1 MLAHARPELSM
12 RSTTSTIFS
21 LQILRFI
28 AAFMVVC
35 AHLDDRLLGFA
46 ERYSVNV
53 VPTGMSGTF
62 GVRIFF
68 VISGFIMVWICMS
81 QPARTP
87 GAREFF
93 LGRCIRI
100 IPIYWLLTTVQM
112 LYLVWA
118 TSIGDVT
125 ASSRVADWSSF
136 LRSLFFI
143 PYLNGVGTHRP
154 VLAQGWTLNYE
165 MFFYLVFA
173 LCLATAKKAAPLVC
187 IGLMLALYGL
197 GRAFVIPAP
206 VGLLA
211 DDFLL
216 SFAVGIAI
224 GLVRLRVM
232 PVVPRG
238 AVIPGVVALVL
249 LGNYGAGYI
258 THGSTWQSVVAA
270 VVVALCVFG
279 REQPPGRVG
288 KFFVDLGGASYSLYL
303 VHGFVLLVASVAW
316 RKVFGGDHLVAY
328 YVIVALLSVLAS
340 VVLQR
345 LVELP
350 AQKWATKR
358 LLGRFRTV
366 PVPVPV

>member
-1 MLAHARPELSM
+1 VSGVQRVTGMIGDISTAATEQSATIAEVHRAANHLDEMTQQNSALVEEAGAAATSM
-12 RSTTSTIFS
+12 RELAGS
-21 LQILRFI
+21 LMTVVD
-28 AAFMVVC
+28 AFRV
-35 AHLDDRLLGFA
+35 
-46 ERYSVNV
+46 
-53 VPTGMSGTF
+53 
-62 GVRIFF
+62 
-68 VISGFIMVWICMS
+68 
-81 QPARTP
+81 
-87 GAREFF
+87 GA
-93 LGRCIRI
+93 IRI

-258 THGSTWQSVVAA
+258 THGSTSAA
-270 VVVALCVFG
+270 
-279 REQPPGRVG
+279 
-288 KFFVDLGGASYSLYL
+288 ASPLR
-303 VHGFVLLVASVAW
+303 G
-316 RKVFGGDHLVAY
+316 
-328 YVIVALLSVLAS
+328 
-340 VVLQR
+340 
-345 LVELP
+345 P
-350 AQKWATKR
+350 
-358 LLGRFRTV
+358 
-366 PVPVPV
+366 